1 MCYYLIGNYEKAIS
15 SFKKMQIDTR
25 TSLFYKAACH
35 QMLEQ
40 TDIANNILELAF
52 NESGMDIDKF
62 ITTQFFQDESMKN
75 SLVNVLEAINA

>member
-1 MCYYLIGNYEKAIS
+1 
-15 SFKKMQIDTR
+15 
-25 TSLFYKAACH
+25 
-35 QMLEQ
+35 MLDQ

-62 ITTQFFQDESMKN
+62 ITTQFFQDENMKN